1 MSAPPFIDS
10 LDFAKNGQQIS
21 GEMLIADLLRLSDV
35 LENSQ
40 GVLRFTVQGSLNKY
54 GVPML
59 VLSLSGSCTL
69 RCQRC
74 LGSLDYP
81 VALETTVLLRSQA
94 ELDALEESDE
104 EEYDSIL
111 AQVKLDVQDLI
122 EEEVLLDL
130 PIAPKHEVGA
140 CQTTNRN
147 DVQKD
152 SKHPFAALAKL
163 KRS

>member
-21 GEMLIADLLRLSDV
+21 GEMLIADLSRLSDV

-40 GVLRFTVQGSLNKY
+40 GVLRYTVQGGLDKY

-74 LGSLDYP
+74 LGALDYP
-81 VALETTVLLRSQA
+81 VALETAVFLRSQA
-94 ELDALEESDE
+94 ELDALEECDDE
-104 EEYDSIL
+104 AYDSIL
-111 AQVKLDVQDLI
+111 AQVKLDIQDLL
-122 EEEVLLDL
+122 EEEVLLSL
-130 PIAPKHEVGA
+130 PLAPKHEVGA
-140 CQTTNRN
+140 CQTTNRDDAQL
-147 DVQKD
+147 DV
-152 SKHPFAALAKL
+152 KHPFAALAKL
-163 KRS
+163 KT